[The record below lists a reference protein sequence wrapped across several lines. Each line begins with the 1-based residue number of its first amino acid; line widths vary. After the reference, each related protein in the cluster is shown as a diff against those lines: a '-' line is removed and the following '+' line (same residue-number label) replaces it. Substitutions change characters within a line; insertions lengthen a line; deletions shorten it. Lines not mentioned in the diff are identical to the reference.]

1 MVLTG
6 LAGLVGLAGLAG
18 LDGLAM
24 TGTAVAASV
33 AAEQPQDRPAP
44 QEIGNGTVSL
54 DVFAQGAVLDLL
66 TTAREGTSL
75 ELRHQRS
82 TDGGQTWGTEHVID
96 TLGQPISIATR
107 GNEPQVV
114 AHVEHV
120 TVHWSTNGT
129 SRHGAGPMVSAVSHD
144 AGRSWAT
151 GPNPT
156 NDAANVA
163 QNFADMTADSDGV
176 FYVAWIG
183 SHDGPAGRGLGL
195 ARSTDFGETWD
206 HSQLVDMSSCACC
219 WNKMVAPRAGAVRV
233 LYRDHGVRDMALAS
247 TDDAGQ
253 HWSLDGAVGS
263 FDWAFPG
270 CPHVGG
276 GLAVA
281 EDADDGTEQLH
292 ALVWTGHEDRHGLY
306 WVRSDDDGGTWT
318 EPRPMGGELA
328 RHADL
333 GAAGRTVVAAWDEGR
348 AIWVSVSRD
357 LGDGWSEPRRLSA
370 DGFVASHP
378 VVIRTHDAFR
388 LFWTERDETGR
399 MHWTSRRL
407 AGEQAAQATS
417 GAAGQ

>member
-1 MVLTG
+1 
-6 LAGLVGLAGLAG
+6 
-18 LDGLAM
+18 
-24 TGTAVAASV
+24 
-33 AAEQPQDRPAP
+33 
-44 QEIGNGTVSL
+44 VSL

-82 TDGGQTWGTEHVID
+82 TDGGETWGTVHVID
-96 TLGQPISIATR
+96 TLDQPISIATR

-114 AHVEHV
+114 AHKEHV

-163 QNFADMTADSDGV
+163 QNFADMTADSAGV

-183 SHDGPAGRGLGL
+183 SHGGPAGRGLGL
-195 ARSTDFGETWD
+195 ARSTDFGETWE
-206 HSQLVDMSSCACC
+206 HSQSVDMSSCACC
-219 WNKMVAPRAGAVRV
+219 WNKMIAPRAGAVRV

-253 HWSLDGAVGS
+253 HWSLDGAVGT
-263 FDWAFPG
+263 FNWEFPG

-281 EDADDGTEQLH
+281 EDAEDSDDGAEQLH
-292 ALVWTGHEDRHGLY
+292 ALVWTGHEQRHGLY

-333 GAAGRTVVAAWDEGR
+333 GASGRTVVAAWDEGR

-370 DGFVASHP
+370 EGLVASHP

-399 MHWTSRRL
+399 MHWMSYLL
-407 AGEQAAQATS
+407 ADEDEQAPQATS
-417 GAAGQ
+417 GGAGQ